1 MLAKIDYYF
10 YMKHNIY
17 ANKDGKQLVIKSDCL
32 YLNEDTTEYKNKCS
46 HLVANRMQQYE
57 NKERTTF
64 ILVWKHKDKI
74 IGNGKTYLVVS
85 INKF

>member
-10 YMKHNIY
+10 CVKRNIY
-17 ANKDGKQLVIKSDCL
+17 ANKDGKKLVLKNDCL
-32 YLNEDTTEYKNKCS
+32 FIGEDDTEYKNKCN
-46 HLVANRMQQYE
+46 HLTGNRMQQYE

-74 IGNGKTYLVVS
+74 IGNGKTYLAVS